1 MFLLLTIKIFSISE
15 IKDQKKRCES
25 MEKYLFKYKC
35 KNTETRNCPIAFIND
50 FEQIFIQR
58 VATV

>member
-1 MFLLLTIKIFSISE
+1 
-15 IKDQKKRCES
+15 
-25 MEKYLFKYKC
+25 MEKYLFKYRC